1 MSWELP
7 PWVEPTR
14 YQEIDP
20 DEVQKGDIIGT
31 ADVNHSPFVVDEV
44 GWPQKGYIHDQWTFH
59 GIDTNCKQ
67 RAATFRRPSQKVR
80 RYIRTAE
87 RRGN

>member
-1 MSWELP
+1 MGITAVGGADP
-7 PWVEPTR
+7 IPGDR
-14 YQEIDP
+14 RP

-31 ADVNHSPFVVDEV
+31 ADVDH
-44 GWPQKGYIHDQWTFH
+44 FH
-59 GIDTNCKQ
+59 GIDTNGKQ
-67 RAATFRRPSQKVR
+67 RAATFRRPGHTVR

>member
-31 ADVNHSPFVVDEV
+31 PDVDH
-44 GWPQKGYIHDQWTFH
+44 FH
-59 GIDTNCKQ
+59 GIDTNGKQ
-67 RAATFRRPSQKVR
+67 RAATFRRPGQKVR